1 MCPQKRRERPTSRCL
16 CMSAG
21 NIEHYGGDSRMKHR
35 VLLIVFLLFSCS
47 RISGIAAESG
57 VSLPAESL
65 QLASIPGRPHNA
77 DSGSEFALKANGLSG
92 REQQR
97 AALIELRQGNIP
109 EFLRTLKPV
118 ELSYT
123 PPGGKTM
130 AAIIWVTPDYLA
142 IGSETDFLRM
152 PLTYPS
158 ATVIAREFDCILPTR
173 KMVDAIYAQAAYH
186 LKPQPLPPGPQMVSI
201 GYFLKHQ
208 QQIETQ
214 RAREPL
220 GELIAGH
227 KKDVVLTNLLRSHP
241 GRIAIYGWHQLNG
254 RPIQPLSTV
263 HGARYADYSHG
274 IRLVYQTVWID
285 GQPHDIFEALD
296 DPRLAPLFTDEGI
309 IAEPRTLLS
318 AVVE

>member
-1 MCPQKRRERPTSRCL
+1 
-16 CMSAG
+16 
-21 NIEHYGGDSRMKHR
+21 MKHS
-35 VLLIVFLLFSCS
+35 LFLITFLLLVWS
-47 RISGIAAESG
+47 RIAGIAAEYPG
-57 VSLPAESL
+57 SLPGKSL
-65 QLASIPGRPHNA
+65 QLTAIPPRPRDA
-77 DSGSEFALKANGLSG
+77 DSGSAFVLKVNGLSSQA
-92 REQQR
+92 QQQ
-97 AALIELRQGNIP
+97 AALRELRTGNIP
-109 EFLRTLKPV
+109 DFLRTLKPV
-118 ELSYT
+118 NLSYT
-123 PPGGKTM
+123 PPDGKTM
-130 AAIIWVTPDYLA
+130 TATIWVTPDYLA
-142 IGSETDFLRM
+142 IGPDNDFLRM

-158 ATVIAREFDCILPTR
+158 AAVIAQEFGCILPTR

-285 GQPHDIFEALD
+285 GQPHDIFEALN
-296 DPRLAPLFTDEGI
+296 DPQLAPLFTDEGI